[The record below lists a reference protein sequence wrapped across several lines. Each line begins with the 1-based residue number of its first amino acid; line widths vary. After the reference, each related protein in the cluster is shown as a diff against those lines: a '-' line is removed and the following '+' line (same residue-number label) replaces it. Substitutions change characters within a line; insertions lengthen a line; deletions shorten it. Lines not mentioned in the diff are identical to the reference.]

1 MKLSDKKKSI
11 AKKMIPDER
20 QGIKEYQSLERKS
33 EGKSKKVIKDILPD
47 EKRHLKE
54 LKSI

>member
-1 MKLSDKKKSI
+1 MKKSEV

-20 QGIKEYQSLERKS
+20 KGIKEYESLEKKS
-33 EGKSKKVIKDILPD
+33 KGQSKKVIKNILPD

-54 LKSI
+54 LKTL